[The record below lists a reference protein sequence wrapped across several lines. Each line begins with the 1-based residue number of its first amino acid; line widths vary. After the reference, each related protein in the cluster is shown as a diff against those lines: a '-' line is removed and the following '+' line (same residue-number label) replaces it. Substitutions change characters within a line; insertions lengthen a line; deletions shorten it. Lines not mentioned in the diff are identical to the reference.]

1 MADDGESDNN
11 QRSHDL
17 TLSPP
22 PPPSPSS
29 STSSSLDASSFTYT
43 PFYCEENVYFLC
55 KKLSASGIAD
65 PVGLDLF
72 VVFISNEE
80 KKIPLWY
87 QKASKTI
94 DGLVLWDY
102 HVICTQVKRNQGN
115 GLVLAWDLD
124 TSLPLPSP
132 LKQYINEA
140 IRPLSFGNSIYRR
153 LFRVVH
159 APILLRYFASD
170 RSHMKDPLGNWVSLP
185 PTYEPIVA
193 EDGTTNNLQEYIQMR
208 SAEITS
214 LGDLVHGVCSN
225 KYGVLLSEEMLEI
238 FFSQVNQK
246 NVMPSELTTN

>member
-22 PPPSPSS
+22 LPPSPSS

-43 PFYCEENVYFLC
+43 PFYCEENVYILC

-102 HVICTQVKRNQGN
+102 HVICIQVKRNQGN
-115 GLVLAWDLD
+115 GLVLVWDLD

-153 LFRVVH
+153 
-159 APILLRYFASD
+159 
-170 RSHMKDPLGNWVSLP
+170 SHMKDPLGNWVSLP

-193 EDGTTNNLQEYIQMR
+193 EAISPTPTG
-208 SAEITS
+208 
-214 LGDLVHGVCSN
+214 H
-225 KYGVLLSEEMLEI
+225 LL
-238 FFSQVNQK
+238 
-246 NVMPSELTTN
+246 EL